1 MDEDVK
7 YGFTK
12 EELLVFGKYDVSE
25 VEVKDPALKNYICL
39 EPRYVPHTHG
49 RHANTPFAKQKVF
62 IVERLINKVMRKGH
76 NTGKKILAYNIVR
89 EAFEIIEKRTKKNPI
104 QVLVDALANAGPRE
118 EIVRL
123 KYGGI
128 AVPKSVDTSS
138 LRRLDIALRNIAEGA
153 RRAAF
158 KSKKSIASC
167 LADEII
173 AAANNENRSYAVA
186 KKEEVERVAKS
197 AR

>member
-1 MDEDVK
+1 MK

-12 EELLVFGKYDVSE
+12 EELLVFGKYDPGE
-25 VEVKDPALKNYICL
+25 VEINDLALKNYICL
-39 EPRYVPHTHG
+39 EPKYVLHTHG
-49 RHANTPFAKQKVF
+49 RHANTPFAKKNVF
-62 IVERLINKVMRKGH
+62 IVERLINKVMRKEH
-76 NTGKKILAYNIVR
+76 NTGKKILAYNIVK

-104 QVLVDALANAGPRE
+104 QVLVDALINAGPRE

-158 KSKKSIASC
+158 KSKRSIAAC

-173 AAANNENRSYAVA
+173 AAANNDSKSYAVS

>member
-1 MDEDVK
+1 MK

-12 EELLVFGKYDVSE
+12 EELLVFGKWDVEE

-39 EPRYVPHTHG
+39 KPRFVPHTHG
-49 RHANTPFAKQKVF
+49 RHANIPFAKQEVF
-62 IVERLINKVMRKGH
+62 IVERLINKVMRKGK
-76 NTGKKILAYNIVR
+76 NTGKKHLAYDIVKR
-89 EAFEIIEKRTKKNPI
+89 AFDIIYNRTKRNPI
-104 QVLVDALANAGPRE
+104 QVLVDAIINAGPRE
-118 EIVRL
+118 EVVRL

-138 LRRLDIALRNIAEGA
+138 LRRVDVALRNICEGA
-153 RRAAF
+153 RQRAF
-158 KSKKSIASC
+158 KSPKSIAEC
-167 LADEII
+167 LAEEII
-173 AAANNENRSYAVA
+173 LASKNDPKSYAVS

>member
-1 MDEDVK
+1 MK

-12 EELLVFGKYDVSE
+12 EELLVFGKYDPGE
-25 VEVKDPALKNYICL
+25 VEINDLALKNYICL
-39 EPRYVPHTHG
+39 EPKYVLHTHG
-49 RHANTPFAKQKVF
+49 RHANTPFAKKNVF
-62 IVERLINKVMRKGH
+62 IVERLINKVMRKEH
-76 NTGKKILAYNIVR
+76 NTGKKILAYNIVK

-104 QVLVDALANAGPRE
+104 QVLVDALINAGPRE

-138 LRRLDIALRNIAEGA
+138 LRRLDIALRNISEGA

-158 KSKKSIASC
+158 KSKRSIAAC
-167 LADEII
+167 LADEMI
-173 AAANNENRSYAVA
+173 AAANNDSKSYAVS